1 MRGDS
6 ADSTDPRTNMP
17 AADTS
22 QTLPPQAQLMQM
34 AMGFTAP
41 FLLRA
46 AAQLRLAD
54 QLADGPKTAERL
66 AVITGTHAPAL
77 YRLLRALACIGVFS
91 QDESDRFALTELAK
105 PLCSNAHGSV
115 RTSVLSITGDLFI
128 IPWSKLLYSVQTG
141 QSAFD
146 KHFGVPFFDYLTAH
160 PDEAAMFS
168 DFLIGINSADAP
180 AIAAAYD
187 FSSCSHIADIGG
199 ATGHILATILEK
211 HSGPR
216 GTVFDLPHNRSG
228 AVELIQ
234 SRGMSDRISFVSG
247 SFFESIPA
255 GSDLYILSHVIHDW
269 GEAECLSILGNCHR
283 AMSPD
288 SRLLIV
294 EAVLPEGNA
303 FHPGKMLDITML
315 ALTPGQERT
324 ESEYRALLEK
334 ANFTLKRVI
343 PTNSMIG
350 ILEAVPV

>member
-1 MRGDS
+1 MS
-6 ADSTDPRTNMP
+6 AADSG
-17 AADTS
+17 
-22 QTLPPQAQLMQM
+22 QTPPPQAQLMQM
-34 AMGFTAP
+34 AMGYTVP

-54 QLADGPKTAERL
+54 QLADGPKTADQL

-77 YRLLRALACIGVFS
+77 YRLLRTLACIGVFS
-91 QDESDRFALTELAK
+91 QDESDRFSLTPLAE
-105 PLCSNAHGSV
+105 PLCSNAPGSV
-115 RTSVLSITGDLFI
+115 RTSILSITGDLFI

-146 KHFGVPFFDYLTAH
+146 KHFGVPFFDHLTTN
-160 PDEAAMFS
+160 PNEAAMFS
-168 DFLIGINSADAP
+168 DLLIGINSADAP

-199 ATGHILATILEK
+199 ATGHILATILES
-211 HSGPR
+211 HPGPR
-216 GTVFDLPHNRSG
+216 GTVFDLPHNQSG
-228 AVELIQ
+228 AAELIQ
-234 SRGMSDRISFVSG
+234 SRGMSERIAFAPG
-247 SFFESIPA
+247 SFFESIPT
-255 GSDLYILSHVIHDW
+255 GCDLYLLSHIIHDW
-269 GEAECLSILGNCHR
+269 SEAQSLSILANCHR

-288 SRLLIV
+288 SCLLII

-334 ANFTLKRVI
+334 ASFKLRRVI
-343 PTNSMIG
+343 PTNSMVSIV
-350 ILEAVPV
+350 EAVPA